1 MQTINTTTGQLQI
14 DFEDNQQLKKFT
26 KWLKKDGFDLFLK
39 SKFNN
44 DDNPITCISTDEK
57 MEWGHYYEL
66 Q

>member
-26 KWLKKDGFDLFLK
+26 KWLNKEGFASFLM
-39 SKFNN
+39 SKYN
-44 DDNPITCISTDEK
+44 DKNPITCIASDEK